1 MVGRRGKTPPVRS
14 CRFRSPNKAMVLL
27 KATKPYLLKDQ
38 RGLQSVVL
46 WKPFGVSDVL
56 HRREEG

>member
-1 MVGRRGKTPPVRS
+1 MVGRRGETPQVRS
-14 CRFRSPNKAMVLL
+14 YSFRSPNKAMVLL
-27 KATKPYLLKDQ
+27 KATKPCLLKD
-38 RGLQSVVL
+38 RGDLQSVVL